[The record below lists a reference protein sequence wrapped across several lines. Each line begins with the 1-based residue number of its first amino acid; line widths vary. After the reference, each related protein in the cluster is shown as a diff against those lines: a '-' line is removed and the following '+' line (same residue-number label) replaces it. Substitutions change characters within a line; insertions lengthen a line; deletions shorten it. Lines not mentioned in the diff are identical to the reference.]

1 MSKNTPP
8 DVGGYIEILLDP
20 AAICP
25 VEPDQC
31 PYILSVD
38 IGYDDAYY
46 DDRYGDSW
54 EYYDE

>member
-1 MSKNTPP
+1 M
-8 DVGGYIEILLDP
+8 GGYIEILLDP
-20 AAICP
+20 ATICP

-54 EYYDE
+54 EYDDE